1 MVKYSD
7 LSKYNTNVSEIA
19 TKIRPK
25 ILNQEGNGEIMPEAP
40 NNTNVELIRPDTGS
54 PVILRKETLASEVMN
69 DEKINNKEEQSMYAK
84 NNLSTNRSNATNL
97 DETVQYESIA
107 SQKTNR
113 SETVSKADFA
123 VPTPSVTVPQNN
135 TVNTENTTLKNSTPG
150 PSHSRPFSE
159 GNNSNSQDNTNI
171 SNTRSSKW

>member
-7 LSKYNTNVSEIA
+7 LSKYNTNVSEIV
-19 TKIRPK
+19 TEIRPK

-54 PVILRKETLASEVMN
+54 PVILRKETLAS
-69 DEKINNKEEQSMYAK
+69 DEKNKEEQSIYAK

-113 SETVSKADFA
+113 TETVSKADFA

-135 TVNTENTTLKNSTPG
+135 TVNSKNTTLKNSTPG
-150 PSHSRPFSE
+150 PSHSTPFSE
-159 GNNSNSQDNTNI
+159 GNNSNSQDNTDI
-171 SNTRSSKW
+171 SKTPSSKW